1 MEIEIRAFV
10 KNLKGMEADLIKL
23 NAKKLKQQHI
33 IDYWFC
39 PKKFTR
45 FKQIQMNKPGS
56 YSLRI
61 RQLKE
66 KNKEHLELNTKALST
81 EKDHNVFL
89 EHETTID
96 SIEETKKILEIIGF
110 KTYCIL
116 EKQRIVYQKG
126 NMLINLEDIKGFN
139 PAVEIEII
147 ADKETDIH
155 KQTITKA
162 LRQLGIKNKDIIKTS
177 ITNLFMKKY
186 AFKQKT

>member
-10 KNLKGMEADLIKL
+10 KDLKEIETKL
-23 NAKKLKQQHI
+23 VRLKAKKLKQQHI

-39 PKKFTR
+39 LGRFTNFR
-45 FKQIQMNKPGS
+45 QIAQHKLGS

-66 KNKEHLELNTKALST
+66 KNKKYLELNVKVLST
-81 EKDHNVFL
+81 KGDHNAFI
-89 EHETTID
+89 EHETGITD
-96 SIEETKKILEIIGF
+96 FEETKNILHALGF
-110 KTYCIL
+110 KIYCVL
-116 EKQRIVYQKG
+116 EKQRIVYQKQ

-147 ADKETDIH
+147 ADKEADLH
-155 KQTITKA
+155 KQTITKI
-162 LRQLGIKNKDIIKTS
+162 LKQLGIKERDIIKTS

-186 AFKQKT
+186 AFKQKI